1 MNAPQPQPQSQ
12 MADASRRISAK
23 LWPFP
28 TKASGP
34 TTPMTSLSDTLAFG
48 PGLDVAADSR
58 ASVSRLQAPEN
69 QDNFVLID
77 ATGRAVYMQ
86 DQQQHSVQL
95 DGWPRGHVRLAVLDG
110 MGGHGQGR
118 QAAEAVAAGLLLIP
132 ACATIE
138 DLSARLDALHSQLQM
153 HFRHPGDNDDFR
165 RPGTTLTL
173 LELAPDQAPLLYH
186 VGDSRLY
193 EITAAE
199 VQPLTIDHVPATS
212 FALHGLLG
220 AQEWWQQVHGEHRAQ
235 ISQAF
240 ILGNAFANP
249 QVLDNDLLTL
259 AAEHLPPFLRQM
271 TDRRAL
277 AVRPDAVYL
286 LATDGFWACPR
297 PQNWIARWPALLGHA
312 ERRAAATLAALFGE
326 FSDHPPPQLH
336 VDNLTAIVFRFPA
349 PQNADQKPEQNA
361 NIDETALPNHRSGGY
376 FQPCS

>member
-1 MNAPQPQPQSQ
+1 
-12 MADASRRISAK
+12 
-23 LWPFP
+23 
-28 TKASGP
+28 
-34 TTPMTSLSDTLAFG
+34 MTSLSDTLAFG
-48 PGLDVAADSR
+48 AGLDVAADSR

-77 ATGRAVYMQ
+77 AAGRAVYMR
-86 DQQQHSVQL
+86 DQRQHSVQL

-118 QAAEAVAAGLLLIP
+118 EAAEAVAAGLLLIP
-132 ACATIE
+132 ACDSIE
-138 DLSARLDALHSQLQM
+138 ELSARLDALHSTLQM
-153 HFRHPGDNDDFR
+153 QFRQPGDNDDFR

-199 VQPLTIDHVPATS
+199 VRPLTIDHVPATS

-259 AAEHLPPFLRQM
+259 DAAHLPPFLRQM

-277 AVRPDAVYL
+277 AVRHDAVYL

-297 PQNWIARWPALLGHA
+297 PQNWIARWPALLGRP

-326 FSDHPPPQLH
+326 FCDHPPADLH
-336 VDNLTAIVFRFPA
+336 VDNLTAIVIRFPSRR
-349 PQNADQKPEQNA
+349 PDQND
-361 NIDETALPNHRSGGY
+361 NIDETALPNHR
-376 FQPCS
+376 